1 MRVYLFVC
9 KLCSI
14 LFCCTS
20 LFAAEK
26 DEREVYMHFIMNGQS
41 LSTGHQ
47 SYPVISTKN
56 LKGNYML
63 GNQVWINYGNMLEER
78 FEPLVGNISVA
89 FRNEKFF
96 KSRSAGTI
104 AECPLLGAV
113 NHIRLKHPRMDKILA
128 TSVGVSGASVEEL
141 SKESETR
148 TYYNDFRTSLELAS
162 NVAGSMNGKM
172 YCPVI
177 FWMQGEFNYDPN
189 PEKGLRANVPNTTDK
204 QEYKRLLIQ
213 LKDNMQNDI
222 LKQYGQQEKPVFND
236 IDVLELRYF
245 NNNKRE
251 IPMAC
256 TATLKAHRH
265 KNVTEL
271 AGQMKIH
278 AYIDG
283 GKPEDR
289 IERIESMR
297 GLTMLQ
303 IADGKGVAII
313 STMCTEKAITDPIA
327 GKLVVNMINYLTSNK

>member
-204 QEYKRLLIQ
+204 Q
-213 LKDNMQNDI
+213 
-222 LKQYGQQEKPVFND
+222 
-236 IDVLELRYF
+236 
-245 NNNKRE
+245 
-251 IPMAC
+251 
-256 TATLKAHRH
+256 
-265 KNVTEL
+265 
-271 AGQMKIH
+271 
-278 AYIDG
+278 
-283 GKPEDR
+283 
-289 IERIESMR
+289 
-297 GLTMLQ
+297 
-303 IADGKGVAII
+303 
-313 STMCTEKAITDPIA
+313 
-327 GKLVVNMINYLTSNK
+327 

>member
-1 MRVYLFVC
+1 MLFR
-9 KLCSI
+9 S
-14 LFCCTS
+14 
-20 LFAAEK
+20 
-26 DEREVYMHFIMNGQS
+26 
-41 LSTGHQ
+41 
-47 SYPVISTKN
+47 
-56 LKGNYML
+56 
-63 GNQVWINYGNMLEER
+63 
-78 FEPLVGNISVA
+78 NISVA

-222 LKQYGQQEKPVFND
+222 LKQYGQQEKPVFITYQTGAQYMRDTLAISMAQLEASNEYAD
-236 IDVLELRYF
+236 I
-245 NNNKRE
+245 
-251 IPMAC
+251 I
-256 TATLKAHRH
+256 
-265 KNVTEL
+265 
-271 AGQMKIH
+271 
-278 AYIDG
+278 
-283 GKPEDR
+283 
-289 IERIESMR
+289 
-297 GLTMLQ
+297 
-303 IADGKGVAII
+303 
-313 STMCTEKAITDPIA
+313 
-327 GKLVVNMINYLTSNK
+327 